1 MGGGLVWWCVGRGRG
16 EMQSSLPVRH
26 HLRWFCGL
34 DGRLSF
40 VGSEDGVLDGL
51 TERVCDGGALVSSK
65 TVR

>member
-1 MGGGLVWWCVGRGRG
+1 
-16 EMQSSLPVRH
+16 MQSSLPVRH
-26 HLRWFCGL
+26 HLRWFCWL